1 MASSPWVLGPCGLYV
16 GPQNVG
22 PSSLNF
28 VGVGRQAPSIDHQ
41 PAYRPVHT
49 DFGGGSIQTD
59 DVFAGEKAMLTLDLM
74 QTVPAQLEF
83 LESFNLGTIGVHGPG
98 ARGTLMVAEGKML
111 TVAIL
116 FPLVALKPTLY
127 AGRPNG
133 YRYVCCKVMSLVK
146 PPHDMAEAC
155 PTRVTFECIELMSF
169 VNGLPSFLLYDEV
182 VAGLPP
188 MS

>member
-1 MASSPWVLGPCGLYV
+1 MASSPFVMGPCGLFV

-22 PSSLNF
+22 ASSLSF
-28 VGVGRQAPSIDHQ
+28 VGVGRQAPNIQHE

-49 DFGGGSIQTD
+49 DFGGGSVETD
-59 DVFAGEKAMLTLDLM
+59 TVFAGERAVLSFDLI

-111 TVAIL
+111 TVAVL
-116 FPLVALKPTLY
+116 FPLVTLKNLV
-127 AGRPNG
+127 GRPPG
-133 YRYVCCKVMSLVK
+133 LRYVCAKVTSLVK
-146 PPHDMAEAC
+146 PPHDMADAA
-155 PTRVTFECIELMSF
+155 PTRVTFDAIELMSF
-169 VNGLPSFLLYDEV
+169 VSGMPSFLLYDEV